1 MSDTERVLSIICL
14 LSCQHLSSY
23 ATIWKN
29 TTMLVTAMSVIISI
43 FVNEYSEEMDGH
55 TERNIHFT
63 PNVYF
68 LC

>member
-1 MSDTERVLSIICL
+1 
-14 LSCQHLSSY
+14 
-23 ATIWKN
+23 
-29 TTMLVTAMSVIISI
+29 MLVTAMSVIISI